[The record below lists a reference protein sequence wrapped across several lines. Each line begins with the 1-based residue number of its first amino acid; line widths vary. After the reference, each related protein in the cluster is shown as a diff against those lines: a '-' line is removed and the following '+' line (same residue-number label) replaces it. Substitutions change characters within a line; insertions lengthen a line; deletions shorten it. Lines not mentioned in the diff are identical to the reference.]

1 MYDET
6 KAFLLHA
13 FSAPTIT
20 TEGNDEEEGL
30 DQLVAH
36 EMIPDKIILSFDY
49 ERSFGRRSNDLKF
62 VGKEI
67 LL

>member
-20 TEGNDEEEGL
+20 TEGSEEEGL

-36 EMIPDKIILSFDY
+36 EMIPDKIILSFDC
-49 ERSFGRRSNDLKF
+49 ERSSRAMK
-62 VGKEI
+62 
-67 LL
+67 